1 MSKSFNT
8 QPPEGG
14 WLDTP
19 RRSRM
24 VQGFNT
30 QPPEGGWTSPSSNR
44 PSWLVSTHSRLKAAG
59 CCRWGFRLCDTVS
72 THSRLKAAGHLTT
85 ITKVA
90 CVLVSTHSRLK
101 AAGGVSC
108 NWCHI
113 YLCFNTQ
120 PPEGGWINSISPRF
134 SPDVSTHSRL
144 KAAGKHTCLVHI
156 CIHVSTHSRL
166 KAAG

>member
-59 CCRWGFRLCDTVS
+59 YSKDGVCHDWEVS
-72 THSRLKAAGHLTT
+72 THSRLKAAGNSG
-85 ITKVA
+85 VFEPA
-90 CVLVSTHSRLK
+90 ER
-101 AAGGVSC
+101 GG
-108 NWCHI
+108 
-113 YLCFNTQ
+113 FNTQ
-120 PPEGGWINSISPRF
+120 PPEGGWRHHYQLALFGRGFNTQPPEGGWLCYKLYALAVLTF
-134 SPDVSTHSRL
+134 QHT
-144 KAAGKHTCLVHI
+144 AA
-156 CIHVSTHSRL
+156 
-166 KAAG
+166 